1 MGTSCPYGE
10 ELLLRSAGLGL
21 GGPLNSGLI
30 LASESQ
36 QLAVECRAS
45 AFLGWWYR
53 QWQQLEG
60 RRPSSLLATGAP
72 SGNYALARNLS
83 MTQHL
88 LPARSC
94 VGHRVHNPLLREL
107 TSSPGTRAR
116 PE

>member
-1 MGTSCPYGE
+1 MASREALKGGHILPIWGGTTSEKC
-10 ELLLRSAGLGL
+10 
-21 GGPLNSGLI
+21 LI
-30 LASESQ
+30 LASKSQ

-60 RRPSSLLATGAP
+60 RGPSSLLATGAP

-94 VGHRVHNPLLREL
+94 VGHRVRNLLLREL
-107 TSSPGTRAR
+107 TS
-116 PE
+116 